1 MAGSTADLERLIKQ
15 ATPRVEDHRS
25 VDRTDIIRREH
36 GHLNFREVCNSVDA
50 LEFSSSSFTRCMKEL
65 VKRDATDKEDA
76 TLASST
82 AVHGLLRAIDGLCLL
97 TPPVVSAAGTGKDAK
112 SEVEACE
119 PAGSATEGW
128 QDKAAEAK
136 KNGGDKFKNKDW
148 SGALEYYS
156 AAIRCTPAGD
166 ESLSA
171 LLSNRSATLLQLGHT
186 AAALNDAQRCAEL
199 APQWPKGHFRTGCC
213 LRQVERLEEAVAAF
227 RQGQALE
234 PSNKDW
240 EREVEKTER
249 QLNAQPSTQA
259 RQLVWHLLP
268 ELLTAWVRSGAKDGV
283 VQVQVNGE
291 LDALGTPKWQF
302 IRDRKEAAKA
312 QLRYAFLDAKGYTAN
327 LAANL
332 QSPSEG
338 VAVVD
343 LQGQALKLADIRN
356 FVSKEESSAVFHID
370 VKLGGKMVAIIGRLP
385 CDDDV
390 KRFVPTHK
398 DPAAPKGSIEGV
410 LQIQA
415 KNGFSKALPRF
426 LGFQSVP
433 GGDLNFPVIDLD
445 RDMPGAVPVQ
455 G

>member
-1 MAGSTADLERLIKQ
+1 MAASTADLERLIKQ

-25 VDRTDIIRREH
+25 VDRCDIIRREH

-50 LEFSSSSFTRCMKEL
+50 LEFSSSSFIRCMKEL

-76 TLASST
+76 GMAAAT

-97 TPPVVSAAGTGKDAK
+97 TPPVVTAVDAQ
-112 SEVEACE
+112 SEVKACE
-119 PAGSATEGW
+119 PAESATDGW
-128 QDKAAEAK
+128 QDEAAEAK

-148 SGALEYYS
+148 SAALECYS

-166 ESLSA
+166 ETLSA

-186 AAALNDAQRCAEL
+186 AAALKDAQRCAEL
-199 APQWPKGHFRTGCC
+199 APQWPKGHFRTACC

-227 RQGQALE
+227 RRGQALE

-283 VQVQVNGE
+283 LQVQVNGE

-302 IRDRKEAAKA
+302 IRERKEAAKA

-343 LQGQALKLADIRN
+343 LQGQALKLADVRT
-356 FVSKEESSAVFHID
+356 FVSKEDPASASAVFHVD

-385 CDDDV
+385 CDDEV
-390 KRFVPTHK
+390 KRFVPSHK

-415 KNGFSKALPRF
+415 KNGFSKALPRY
-426 LGFQSVP
+426 LGFQSIP

-445 RDMPGAVPVQ
+445 RDMPGATPSQV
-455 G
+455 